1 MKIKLY
7 QVNPEK
13 DTKQVM
19 FMPYGM
25 IDSVNREIYDLA
37 YESDLSCSSLEEV
50 YAKLHIDHPYD
61 YRCRS
66 MSVSD
71 VVEVCESDTVP
82 QGFYFCD
89 MLGFKQIDF
98 NS

>member
-25 IDSVNREIYDLA
+25 IDSVKSMIWLTKA
-37 YESDLSCSSLEEV
+37 ISHAAV
-50 YAKLHIDHPYD
+50 WK
-61 YRCRS
+61 RCMRS
-66 MSVSD
+66 YILITLMIIAAARCLFRMS
-71 VVEVCESDTVP
+71 
-82 QGFYFCD
+82 
-89 MLGFKQIDF
+89 
-98 NS
+98 

>member
-25 IDSVNREIYDLA
+25 MVVF
-37 YESDLSCSSLEEV
+37 LSATPRTKAEN
-50 YAKLHIDHPYD
+50 
-61 YRCRS
+61 
-66 MSVSD
+66 
-71 VVEVCESDTVP
+71 
-82 QGFYFCD
+82 F
-89 MLGFKQIDF
+89 
-98 NS
+98 

>member
-25 IDSVNREIYDLA
+25 IDSVNKEIYDLV
-37 YESDLSCSSLEEV
+37 YESNL
-50 YAKLHIDHPYD
+50 P
-61 YRCRS
+61 
-66 MSVSD
+66 
-71 VVEVCESDTVP
+71 
-82 QGFYFCD
+82 
-89 MLGFKQIDF
+89 
-98 NS
+98 